1 MTEPCRTKC
10 GKQVT
15 YEKIIFSDGIFFSIP
30 KESDGSV
37 HNCLNIENAEH
48 DLQADAGLIPK
59 LPEPY
64 YHPDNIAKLSP
75 EEKADLSPNVLS
87 YKDRKEYRSHLY
99 VTQMEMLNKL
109 EDELGFKEDREE
121 IRTFL
126 GFGLRKI
133 FCNTT
138 IEPTG
143 SNVTS
148 PSSTDW
154 KKLYIIMR
162 FIGREFTY
170 IEFLGV
176 LYQIDG
182 FYEDAK
188 KCFETLTKNYEK
200 QALEEGGE
208 ELALGFDLKT
218 RQREGLGLG
227 NEALIDLMEQKIAQS
242 EVGQDGIKNIGGMWF
257 DESWSDDLLDYLEE
271 VRKNRSQGNY
281 PKSSYQ
287 SQKSLTDDQ
296 ISALKEKEKQITD
309 AYAHTKIKEFEEN
322 DLRPVVRKQFPSE
335 KEMIEKLK
343 KTRWGFGFNKEGLH
357 NTLYDKAVNRQE
369 KDEEKGMLQAED
381 PMNVGLLRFLDIG
394 NLVQMRQWPAE
405 IGRYL
410 KDIEEM
416 RHKYAHPQ
424 KYPED
429 ILRSR
434 KRIVIEE
441 IELCKKYFER
451 LVLK

>member
-64 YHPDNIAKLSP
+64 YHPDMIAKLSP

-271 VRKNRSQGNY
+271 VRKNRSQGNDT
-281 PKSSYQ
+281 KSSYQ

-357 NTLYDKAVNRQE
+357 NTLYLHTPDTAQQ
-369 KDEEKGMLQAED
+369 LQS
-381 PMNVGLLRFLDIG
+381 P
-394 NLVQMRQWPAE
+394 
-405 IGRYL
+405 
-410 KDIEEM
+410 
-416 RHKYAHPQ
+416 
-424 KYPED
+424 
-429 ILRSR
+429 
-434 KRIVIEE
+434 
-441 IELCKKYFER
+441 
-451 LVLK
+451 

>member
-99 VTQMEMLNKL
+99 GLQVDILNKL

-138 IEPTG
+138 MEPAAEPEQVIEP
-143 SNVTS
+143 
-148 PSSTDW
+148 STDW

-162 FIGREFTY
+162 SIGREFTY

-271 VRKNRSQGNY
+271 VRKNRSQGNDT
-281 PKSSYQ
+281 KSSYQ

-296 ISALKEKEKQITD
+296 ISALKEKEKQMTD
-309 AYAHTKIKEFEEN
+309 AYVYAKILEFEKN

-343 KTRWGFGFNKEGLH
+343 KTRWGFGLNKKTRLPS
-357 NTLYDKAVNRQE
+357 TLYDKAVGIE
-369 KDEEKGMLQAED
+369 TKSGMLQPED
-381 PMNVGLLRFLDIG
+381 PLNVGLLRFLDIG
-394 NLVQMRQWPAE
+394 NLVQMVQWPAE
-405 IGRYL
+405 IHRYL

-451 LVLK
+451 LGLK